1 MRALETDRPP
11 GWRVPESGTRGRG
24 YAPLTAEVKRQ
35 ILGLNAARVYGVD
48 PAALVKPVPSDYVD
62 RLRKTYKESG
72 LAVPSHT
79 QYGWVRPGPD
89 PG

>member
-1 MRALETDRPP
+1 M
-11 GWRVPESGTRGRG
+11 PEPLAKRFG
-24 YAPLTAEVKRQ
+24 YAPLTVDVKRQ

-62 RLRKTYKESG
+62 RLRKTYEESG

-79 QYGWVRPGPD
+79 QYGWVRPLAD
-89 PG
+89 KS